1 MDNQVIEKDEIKPL
15 WRYVSKL
22 KKKKKKKFLLVKKI
36 QKIKIILIFFIKI
49 LK

>member
-22 KKKKKKKFLLVKKI
+22 KKKKKKKKNSWWRKQYHQVQFM
-36 QKIKIILIFFIKI
+36 
-49 LK
+49 